1 MNTRRLRYRPPLRKE
16 SFRITELER
25 ARDDEQLQEYLA
37 SANIRITGLVGGG
50 TLAASLA
57 HYAHTSLAFV
67 TTPPVS
73 ITWNRDEASRSRA
86 LLLFA
91 RTGGLEVTTA
101 VPVVRRGTGAVVVP
115 PGDVPLEISVSQP
128 ENELI
133 YVSVDAQ
140 VLPAVVSELTH
151 GVPAPPIP
159 WRTLVPLYAFV
170 RGLCTTP
177 EPSKDEPDLLAAAV
191 GSVVDALARTA
202 LAGLEPSAG
211 IVARALV
218 VIDEQFRDP
227 RVDLTSIAGQ
237 LQVGVRTLQ
246 AAFAAEGSTVTGEL
260 RRVRTDSV
268 VRLMVSHP
276 HLTQEQRAHL
286 SGFGSLSALYRALHS
301 LRMAPE

>member
-1 MNTRRLRYRPPLRKE
+1 MNTRRRRYRPPLRKE
-16 SFRITELER
+16 SFRITELGH
-25 ARDDEQLQEYLA
+25 ARDDVQLQEYLT
-37 SANIRITGLVGGG
+37 SANFRITGLTEGRP
-50 TLAASLA
+50 LAADLA
-57 HYAHTSLAFV
+57 HYSHTSLAFV
-67 TTPPVS
+67 STPPVT
-73 ITWNRDEASRSRA
+73 IVWNRDEASRSRA
-86 LLLFA
+86 LMLFA
-91 RTGGLEVTTA
+91 RTGGLDVTAA
-101 VPVVRRGTGAVVVP
+101 VPVVRRGVGAIIVP
-115 PGDVPLEISVSQP
+115 PGDIPLEISVSQP

-140 VLPAVVSELTH
+140 VLPAVASELANDR
-151 GVPAPPIP
+151 PAPPIP
-159 WRTLVPLYAFV
+159 WRSLVPLYAFV

-177 EPSKDEPDLLAAAV
+177 ELQQDEPDLLAAAV

-227 RVDLTSIAGQ
+227 RVDLSSIADQ

-260 RRVRTDSV
+260 RRVRADSV

-286 SGFGSLSALYRALHS
+286 SGFGSLSALYRALQAQ
-301 LRMAPE
+301 RMDAE